1 MGLFC
6 QKRAQALRH
15 RSDKRPIPSSREL
28 KSRGFAASGTL
39 DLFSFT
45 KVFIHVVRR
54 PQSHSPFVH
63 HCLDWGHGVCP
74 VFLRPATASLEAPQ
88 RVRLMHEV
96 LGRFFNAVLWAA
108 GLTLGTGLWMIG
120 RVAKQAV
127 QSGGNFKMPIE
138 WMVMSVLGVVMVL
151 IFAHIR
157 FALYKRL
164 SRAVTAAAWPA
175 GDAALA
181 SIRTW
186 VMVNLVI
193 GVAIVLVTQLGL
205 AS

>member
-1 MGLFC
+1 MLY
-6 QKRAQALRH
+6 AAL
-15 RSDKRPIPSSREL
+15 
-28 KSRGFAASGTL
+28 
-39 DLFSFT
+39 
-45 KVFIHVVRR
+45 KVIHLLSIIVWIGGMV
-54 PQSHSPFVH
+54 FVQF
-63 HCLDWGHGVCP
+63 
-74 VFLRPATASLEAPQ
+74 FLRPAVVSLEAPQ
-88 RVRLMHEV
+88 RVRLMHDV

-108 GLTLGTGLWMIG
+108 GLTLATGLWMIG

-138 WMVMSVLGVVMVL
+138 WMVMAVLGVVMVL

-175 GDAALA
+175 GSAALA

-186 VMVNLVI
+186 VMVNLAI
-193 GVAIVLVTQLGL
+193 GVVIVLVTQLGL

>member
-1 MGLFC
+1 MIY
-6 QKRAQALRH
+6 AALKTIH
-15 RSDKRPIPSSREL
+15 LLSIIVWI
-28 KSRGFAASGTL
+28 GGMVFAMY
-39 DLFSFT
+39 
-45 KVFIHVVRR
+45 
-54 PQSHSPFVH
+54 
-63 HCLDWGHGVCP
+63 
-74 VFLRPATASLEAPQ
+74 FLRPAVASLEAPQ

-108 GLTLGTGLWMIG
+108 GLTLASGLWMIG

-127 QSGGNFKMPIE
+127 QSGGNFAMPLE
-138 WMVMSVLGVVMVL
+138 WTLMAALGIVMIG
-151 IFAHIR
+151 IFGHIR

-175 GDAALA
+175 GGAALE

-186 VMVNLVI
+186 VTVNLVI
-193 GVAIVLVTQLGL
+193 GVAIVVITLLGL